1 MKNLFKLLSIVVL
14 AALLIGCTTASADK
28 AQANSTTNQTMTCS
42 GKFNEESY
50 IWQSFL
56 FPTNRTSGVQ

>member
-1 MKNLFKLLSIVVL
+1 MKNLFKLLSVVVL
-14 AALLIGCTTASADK
+14 AVLLIGCTTTTADK
-28 AQANSTTNQTMTCS
+28 AEANSSTNQTMSCS